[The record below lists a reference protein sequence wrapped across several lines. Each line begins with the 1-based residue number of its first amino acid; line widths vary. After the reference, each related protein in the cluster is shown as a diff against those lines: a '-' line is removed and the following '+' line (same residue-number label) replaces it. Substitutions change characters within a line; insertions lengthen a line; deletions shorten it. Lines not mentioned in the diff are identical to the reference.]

1 MYIIIVGC
9 GRLGS
14 NLAMELSDYGHDIC
28 VIDRDKE
35 KLDVLGTGFNG
46 QKINSIEFDSTNLVQ
61 SGIEQA
67 DALLALTPDDNI
79 NIMVSLI
86 AIKIYHVPQVVA
98 RTNDPNRKYIYD
110 KLDIETINPVQ
121 LGADLLLNRLMVK
134 NIDVIASLSDEYKI
148 IDFIVRKQRSAAAI
162 EEIECK
168 YNCRI
173 SALMRGE
180 TVVFP
185 KPDDKLNEGDKVFCI
200 IDNPGKEK
208 LIRLFSEEKTIW
220 NP

>member
-46 QKINSIEFDSTNLVQ
+46 QKINSIEFDSANLVQ

-121 LGADLLLNRLMVK
+121 LGADLLLNRLMTK
-134 NIDVIASLSDEYKI
+134 SIDIIASISDEYKI
-148 IDFIVRKQRSAAAI
+148 IDFIVKKQKTAVVI
-162 EEIECK
+162 EEIESK

-185 KPDDKLNEGDKVFCI
+185 KPDDKLNEGDKVYCI
-200 IDNPGKEK
+200 IDDPGKEK
-208 LIRLFSEEKTIW
+208 LIRLFSKEKTIW
-220 NP
+220 DP